1 MQDFFLFA
9 MLGLGSGAVYA
20 ILGLGLVLVYRGS
33 GVVNFAYGAMAMIAT
48 FQYVDMVEGGMRET
62 TALALTLAMS
72 AIGGVLLYLLI
83 FRPLR
88 DAPALAKIVAS
99 LGLLLALQQLAV
111 IQYGTQTRVVQS
123 ILPDEVVTLFDVSFG
138 RNRLWLFV
146 VTVVIATFLW
156 ALYKFSL
163 FGIATQAAAENE
175 KGAVLL
181 GYSPTLI
188 GAANWA
194 LAAVLA
200 ALAGI
205 LIAPI
210 TSLTSTGFTLLIIPA
225 LAAALLGRFTS
236 FAITAAAGIAIGIGQ
251 SEITRYWDQ
260 PGAKDALPFVVII
273 LAMVATGKL
282 VPSRGSL
289 SAGRSPLAPVARLTG
304 SRVALA
310 SVGVLAAVAGLYLF
324 DRSLQSALLTTLM
337 IAIVALS
344 LVVITGFVGQI
355 SLAQMTFAGLGA
367 LFVSKL
373 ADGSGVPF
381 PLSILLAAVITVP
394 AGIVLGLPAL
404 RVRGVNLAVVTIG
417 AAVAVQSMVFD
428 NGDITGGLDGSPVP
442 DPTLFGVDLAPIEHP
457 ERYGVFVLVVL
468 VLLAVA
474 VSNLRR
480 GSVGRRWLAVRHN
493 ERAAAASGIN
503 VAAVK
508 LQAFAL
514 SAFVAALAGGMLAYM
529 TNRVAFGQFSP
540 LQSIFVVAIG
550 YIGGIASVGGALIA
564 GMMASGG
571 FFYSFL
577 GEFFDS
583 GRYDAV
589 FSGVLLI
596 LIAIFYPDGVSVAIG
611 RSWAWARRRLGLAG
625 PGTESGGEEPDGTDG
640 SEAGEGDASLPVGAP
655 SPG

>member
-33 GVVNFAYGAMAMIAT
+33 GVVNFAYGAMAMFAT

-62 TALALTLAMS
+62 TALALTLLMS
-72 AIGGVLLYLLI
+72 AVGGVLLYLLI

-111 IQYGTQTRVVQS
+111 IQYGTQTRAVQS
-123 ILPDEVVTLFDVSFG
+123 ILPDEVMTVFDVSFG
-138 RNRLWLFV
+138 RNRIWLFV
-146 VTVVIATFLW
+146 ITVIIAMFLW
-156 ALYKFSL
+156 ALYKYSR

-175 KGAVLL
+175 KGAILL
-181 GYSPTLI
+181 GYSPTMI

-194 LAAVLA
+194 LASMLA

-210 TSLTSTGFTLLIIPA
+210 TSLTTTGFTLLIIPA

-251 SEITRYWDQ
+251 SEITNYWDQ

-282 VPSRGSL
+282 VPARGSL
-289 SAGRSPLAPVARLTG
+289 TEGRSPFAPLSRLNLSNIVFG
-304 SRVALA
+304 A
-310 SVGVLAAVAGLYLF
+310 VGVVAVVAGLYLF
-324 DRSLQSALLTTLM
+324 DRSLQSALLTTL
-337 IAIVALS
+337 IISIVALS
-344 LVVITGFVGQI
+344 LVIITGFVGQI

-381 PLSILLAAVITVP
+381 PLSIFLAALVTVP

-428 NGDITGGLDGSPVP
+428 NGDITGGIDGSPVP
-442 DPTLFGVDLAPIEHP
+442 DPTLFGLDLAPIAHP
-457 ERYGVFVLVVL
+457 ERYGIFVLIVL
-468 VLLAVA
+468 VLLVLAV
-474 VSNLRR
+474 VNIRR
-480 GSVGRRWLAVRHN
+480 GSVGRRWLAVRQN

-564 GMMASGG
+564 GMLASGG

-589 FSGVLLI
+589 FSGILLI
-596 LIAIFYPDGVSVAIG
+596 LIAIFYPDGLAVAIG
-611 RSWAWARRRLGLAG
+611 RGWNWIRSRLGFSESE
-625 PGTESGGEEPDGTDG
+625 PGRGAPDSDADG
-640 SEAGEGDASLPVGAP
+640 SGSNSDEPVPTPTPSAS
-655 SPG
+655 